1 MVFVLFLQSLLS
13 FRIFNNLKQLAIQ
26 SLFVIPSEVEESKA
40 MK

>member
-1 MVFVLFLQSLLS
+1 MVFVLFLQSL
-13 FRIFNNLKQLAIQ
+13 FNNLKQLAIQ

>member
-13 FRIFNNLKQLAIQ
+13 FRIFNKLKQLAIQ